1 MAMAKRQ
8 TRRLFLT
15 SLAAAGAVALGR
27 APKTHAAE
35 GAPETRSVR
44 FDKDTSICA
53 APQDAAEAL
62 LQAEGFT
69 EIRYVDIEP
78 DPSPGAAGHD
88 PIASAMGRG
97 EVDFALN
104 FPVLYIPAME
114 TGAPVIVLAGI
125 HVGCFELFAKERI
138 RGLTELKG
146 KSVGLNAA
154 PPALLTL
161 MAARVGLDAA
171 KDIRLVTGAASPADP
186 LALFTERQ
194 IDAFL
199 AYPPEPR
206 ELRAHGIGHVIV
218 NTAVDPPWSQ
228 YFCCTLTAR
237 RDFVRN
243 NPIATK
249 RVLRAVLKAADLCA
263 AEPARIAQR
272 LIDRGFTDRYDYALE
287 TLREIPYDKWREY
300 DPEDTMRFYASRLRE
315 AGLVKSS
322 PDKII
327 ADSADWRFLDELR
340 RELKT

>member
-1 MAMAKRQ
+1 MRALAMPKRQ
-8 TRRLFLT
+8 SRRLFLT

-53 APQDAAEAL
+53 APQDVADAL

-69 EIRYVDIEP
+69 DIRYVDIEP
-78 DPSPGAAGHD
+78 DPAAHD
-88 PIASAMGRG
+88 PIALAMGRG

-104 FPVLYIPAME
+104 FPVLYIPAIE
-114 TGAPVIVLAGI
+114 TGAPVTVLAGV
-125 HVGCFELFAKERI
+125 HVGCFELFAQQSI
-138 RGLTELKG
+138 RSLTELKG

-154 PPALLTL
+154 PPDLLTL
-161 MAARVGLDAA
+161 IAAGVGLDGA
-171 KDIRLVTGAASPADP
+171 KDIRFVTGADSPVDP
-186 LALFTERQ
+186 LALFTEGK
-194 IDAFL
+194 IDAFV
-199 AYPPEPR
+199 AYPPEPQ
-206 ELRAHGIGHVIV
+206 ELRARGIGHVIV

-228 YFCCTLTAR
+228 YFCCMLTAR

-272 LIDRGFTDRYDYALE
+272 LVDRGFTDRYDYAVE

-300 DPEDTMRFYASRLRE
+300 DPEDTMRFYALRLRE

-327 ADSADWRFLDELR
+327 AESADWRFLDELK
-340 RELKT
+340 RELKA

>member
-1 MAMAKRQ
+1 MAMPKRP
-8 TRRLFLT
+8 TRRLFLAAM
-15 SLAAAGAVALGR
+15 AAAGAVAPGR

-62 LQAEGFT
+62 LRDEGFT
-69 EIRYVDIEP
+69 DIRYVDIEP

-88 PIASAMGRG
+88 PIALAMKRG

-104 FPVLYIPAME
+104 FPALYIPAIE
-114 TGAPVIVLAGI
+114 TGAPVTVLAGV
-125 HVGCFELFAKERI
+125 HVGCFELFAKKSI
-138 RGLTELKG
+138 RSLAELKG

-154 PPALLTL
+154 PPGLLAL
-161 MAARVGLDAA
+161 MAAGVGLDAA
-171 KDIRLVTGAASPADP
+171 KDIRLVTGADSPTDP
-186 LALFTERQ
+186 LALFAEGK
-194 IDAFL
+194 IDAYL
-199 AYPPEPR
+199 GYPPEPA
-206 ELRAHGIGHVIV
+206 ELRARGIGHVIV

-228 YFCCTLTAR
+228 YFCCMLTAR
-237 RDFVRN
+237 RDFVRQ

-272 LIDRGFTDRYDYALE
+272 LIDRGFTDRYDYALG
-287 TLREIPYDKWREY
+287 TLRGIPYDKWREY
-300 DPEDTMRFYASRLRE
+300 DPEDTMRFYALRLRE